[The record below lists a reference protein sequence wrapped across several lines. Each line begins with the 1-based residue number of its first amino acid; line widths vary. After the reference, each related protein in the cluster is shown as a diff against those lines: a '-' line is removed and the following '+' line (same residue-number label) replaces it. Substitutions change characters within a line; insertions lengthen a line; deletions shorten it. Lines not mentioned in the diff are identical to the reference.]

1 MQIFVKTLTG
11 KTFPV
16 EVEPSDSIDNL
27 KAKIQH
33 QEGIPPD
40 QQRLIFA
47 GRQLED
53 GRTLTDYGIQM
64 ESSLHLVLRLRGQ
77 GDCLGLH
84 ISKIMVG
91 SDVYFQ
97 RAPGSY
103 GERGHSSS
111 TRYGVTSSVSVTI
124 DSASCDSVPIAT
136 ITSIEAR
143 VTGGALSAP
152 VAGTFAF
159 AAATRTGVFTP
170 TAPLPHNATVD
181 ITVKAGGEGGRDMEC
196 TSHSFSIR
204 TLAAPVPINLRLERW
219 SAQGQIVPASQF
231 IAHGPG
237 SLHRLMN
244 TSLALGLLAG
254 KTSSLVVSLQLVMPT
269 GAVVPLTTD
278 AAVGD
283 LKDNDLV
290 RVKFDWDV

>member
-1 MQIFVKTLTG
+1 MFNG
-11 KTFPV
+11 
-16 EVEPSDSIDNL
+16 NL
-27 KAKIQH
+27 
-33 QEGIPPD
+33 
-40 QQRLIFA
+40 
-47 GRQLED
+47 LED

-64 ESSLHLVLRLRGQ
+64 EATLHLVLRLRGQ

-91 SDVYFQ
+91 SDVYFE
-97 RAPGSY
+97 RAPGY
-103 GERGHSSS
+103 GSTSHSSS

-124 DSASCDSVPIAT
+124 DRASCERVPIAT

-143 VTGGALSAP
+143 VTGGVLSAP

-159 AAATRTGVFTP
+159 DAATRTGVFTP

-181 ITVKAGGEGGRDMEC
+181 ITVTAGAEGGRDMQC